1 MAAPAFLAATRTN
14 PPPYAL
20 INDRTG
26 QVLASAVEVAGT
38 SESRRRGL
46 LGRSGLDPA
55 AALIIA
61 PCSAIH
67 MFFMRFAIDAVF
79 VDRDGRVRKIVQ
91 DLQPW
96 RIAISLGAYA
106 VIELA
111 SGAVGHRDVEVD
123 DRLIL
128 GAFSTPAKEAHR
140 GPFPADPAA
149 S

>member
-1 MAAPAFLAATRTN
+1 MSPPPFLAPTRTN

-20 INDRTG
+20 VNDRTG
-26 QVLASAVEVAGT
+26 QVVASAVEVAGT

-46 LGRSGLDPA
+46 LGRSGLDPS

-79 VDRDGRVRKIVQ
+79 VDRDGRVRKIVH
-91 DLQPW
+91 DLRPW
-96 RIAISLGAYA
+96 RIAISPGAYA
-106 VIELA
+106 VIEMA
-111 SGAVGHRDVEVD
+111 SGAAGRSDVEVE

-128 GAFSTPAKEAHR
+128 GTL
-140 GPFPADPAA
+140 
-149 S
+149 

>member
-1 MAAPAFLAATRTN
+1 MPLPPFLAATRIN

-20 INDRTG
+20 VNDRTG

-38 SESRRRGL
+38 SETRRRGL
-46 LGRSGLDPA
+46 LGRDGLEPS

-79 VDRDGRVRKIVQ
+79 VDRDGRVRKIVH

-96 RIAISLGAYA
+96 RIAIAFGAYA
-106 VIELA
+106 VIEMA
-111 SGAVGHRDVEVD
+111 SGAVARSDVEVD
-123 DRLIL
+123 DLLML
-128 GAFSTPAKEAHR
+128 GAL
-140 GPFPADPAA
+140 
-149 S
+149 

>member
-1 MAAPAFLAATRTN
+1 MPPPPFLAPTRTN

-46 LGRSGLDPA
+46 LGQSGLDPS

-79 VDRDGRVRKIVQ
+79 VDRAGRVRKIVH
-91 DLQPW
+91 DLRPW
-96 RIAISLGAYA
+96 RIAMSLGAYA
-106 VIELA
+106 VIEMA
-111 SGAVGHRDVEVD
+111 SGAVGRSDVEVE

-128 GAFSTPAKEAHR
+128 GAIS
-140 GPFPADPAA
+140 G
-149 S
+149 